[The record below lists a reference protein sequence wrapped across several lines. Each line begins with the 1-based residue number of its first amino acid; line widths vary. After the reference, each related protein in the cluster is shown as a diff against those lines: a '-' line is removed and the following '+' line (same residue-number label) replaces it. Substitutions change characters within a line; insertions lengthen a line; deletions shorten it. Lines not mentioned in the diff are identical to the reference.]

1 MENTSSDKIAEA
13 LKLLEEAA
21 KQKKDELKSA
31 MSDKYTHLKTVIVE
45 AESSLAKS
53 LTDAKK
59 HAIEVAAHAKDV
71 SVEKAKE
78 IAQDVDKNVHQN
90 PWAYI
95 GGTAVVGL
103 LLGYILG
110 RNRK

>member
-1 MENTSSDKIAEA
+1 
-13 LKLLEEAA
+13 
-21 KQKKDELKSA
+21 
-31 MSDKYTHLKTVIVE
+31 VE
-45 AESSLAKS
+45 AESSLVKS
-53 LTDAKK
+53 LSDARK
-59 HAIEVAAHAKDV
+59 HAVEAAAHAKDV
-71 SVEKAKE
+71 SVEKTKE
-78 IAQDVDKNVHQN
+78 IAQDVNKSVHQN

>member
-1 MENTSSDKIAEA
+1 MEHTSSEKIAEA

-21 KQKKDELKSA
+21 LQKKDELKSV
-31 MSDKYTHLKTVIVE
+31 MSDKYTHLKSVIVE
-45 AESSLAKS
+45 AESSLVKS
-53 LTDAKK
+53 LAEAKK
-59 HAIEVAAHAKDV
+59 HAVEAAAHAKDV
-71 SVEKAKE
+71 GVEKAKE
-78 IAQDVDKNVHQN
+78 IAHDVDKNVHHN